1 MKSKIDLMKSN
12 QSKLHRDYINI
23 TVIGLLCSNN
33 YTRKEK
39 RNFHVMKISR
49 FPLPPPFI
57 SPIHPTPSN
66 NFFPHVIDHYYSHK
80 DEIREIRVII
90 FYREIAIN
98 HRAFNTHRLN
108 WRDTEVFSTAKF
120 HRDRV
125 ARRVDTRWIL
135 TARQPVTGNQPPSTC
150 ASSPFRLPTPPPSNA
165 HPPTQLLRPR
175 LLAIIP

>member
-1 MKSKIDLMKSN
+1 MKSKIDLTNGSIETTLRLYKYHC
-12 QSKLHRDYINI
+12 HRI
-23 TVIGLLCSNN
+23 TVFKQL
-33 YTRKEK
+33 YTKGKEK
-39 RNFHVMKISR
+39 FPRDENFALSPH
-49 FPLPPPFI
+49 PLPPPFI

-66 NFFPHVIDHYYSHK
+66 NFFPHIIDYYYYSHK

-125 ARRVDTRWIL
+125 ARRVDTR
-135 TARQPVTGNQPPSTC
+135 
-150 ASSPFRLPTPPPSNA
+150 
-165 HPPTQLLRPR
+165 
-175 LLAIIP
+175 